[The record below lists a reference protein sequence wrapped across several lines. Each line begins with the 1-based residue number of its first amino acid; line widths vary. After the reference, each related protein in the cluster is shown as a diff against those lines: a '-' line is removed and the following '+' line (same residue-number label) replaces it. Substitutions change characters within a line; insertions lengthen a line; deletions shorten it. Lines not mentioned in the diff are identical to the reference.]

1 MGSCR
6 EDDWSCCRPHPPV
19 AACSRRN
26 AAHGEF
32 RDAMPTYH
40 EGAADA
46 RRTVRDG
53 HVRFG
58 LILGTRRQLQA
69 DEGRRG
75 RGVYLRGG
83 KEGIPY
89 LRKHRGPYRRDHGHI
104 QHGEVNYSTLLDTFF
119 AQHNPLSNCT
129 EDRQYMSGVWWH
141 NLAQQAEI
149 EQKVSAIEAIK
160 ARGFDPPI
168 AHTVVTYRAPL
179 TPMYR
184 AEEYHQNFYEKNNM
198 VTYG

>member
-104 QHGEVNYSTLLDTFF
+104 QHGGGNYSTLLDTFF
-119 AQHNPLSNCT
+119 
-129 EDRQYMSGVWWH
+129 
-141 NLAQQAEI
+141 AQQAEI